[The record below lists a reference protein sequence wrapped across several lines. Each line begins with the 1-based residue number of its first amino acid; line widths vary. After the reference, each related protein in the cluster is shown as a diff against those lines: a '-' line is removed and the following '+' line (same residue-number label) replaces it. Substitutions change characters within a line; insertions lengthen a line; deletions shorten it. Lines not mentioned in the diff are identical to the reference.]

1 MRNLCRYLKD
11 TMVYVIVAVFV
22 LVAVVLGVFIIAI
35 VGLYVLALMGVV
47 IIGCVLFTVFQR
59 AARR

>member
-11 TMVYVIVAVFV
+11 AAIYAIVAVFV
-22 LVAVVLGVFIIAI
+22 LVAVVLGAFIIAA

-47 IIGCVLFTVFQR
+47 IIGCVLVAIFQR
-59 AARR
+59 ASRR